1 VAKKPEQSSKSLR
14 WSRDWYQSASADEL
28 MSALR
33 EAETAPQADN
43 DMQKFVDHLIW
54 EIRFQMLEDE
64 LKRRLLTPRSA

>member
-1 VAKKPEQSSKSLR
+1 
-14 WSRDWYQSASADEL
+14 